1 MGRSGHCPD
10 RHVLKSVLPAIFI
23 ATIPFSISLQSL
35 SCAGISD
42 CDARS
47 NTHFLRSHQPAW
59 GGETSRRSS
68 WCVTRE
74 KIGRKWLSAQQG
86 FLGSQASKRLS
97 NPLPMGAPLIHWHAG
112 GGRIE
117 KLLQLKNKIPEDV
130 TITDLKPGL
139 RQVRRFL
146 EEASL
151 MDAFDV
157 ESCLIRDSKN
167 HFPPNTVNPSGTAR
181 RLLPS
186 YLLRPPSIPTSLSSR
201 PALSRRVTVAPGVNA
216 YLIARVSNSVAT
228 AMWRQSGSVRTR
240 SSTPRRRR
248 WLRRV
253 TVGRLQL
260 LSATPPVSQCSYG
273 GHCSTF
279 FCYRPTHSCLV

>member
-1 MGRSGHCPD
+1 M
-10 RHVLKSVLPAIFI
+10 A
-23 ATIPFSISLQSL
+23 
-35 SCAGISD
+35 
-42 CDARS
+42 
-47 NTHFLRSHQPAW
+47 
-59 GGETSRRSS
+59 
-68 WCVTRE
+68 
-74 KIGRKWLSAQQG
+74 LSAAGVFGKSG
-86 FLGSQASKRLS
+86 FETIVESVTYGCPFD
-97 NPLPMGAPLIHWHAG
+97 PLARR